1 MLNFEMHRGLK
12 QQSLEVLKQDV
23 ERELGKNKTGPVMVS
38 QGKKQ

>member
-1 MLNFEMHRGLK
+1 MLNFEMDRGLK

-23 ERELGKNKTGPVMVS
+23 KCELGKNKTGPAMVH